1 MVTQK
6 GLRKDAEL
14 AVKIDKAVF
23 PGLQGGPHDNTTA
36 GIAVCL
42 GEALKPAFK
51 EYGQQ
56 VVKNAKVLANE
67 LIKGGLTLVGGGTEC
82 HLLLVD
88 LRPLGISGNVVAEA
102 LEAAGIVVNRN
113 SVPNDE
119 MPPFYPSGIRLG
131 TPAVTT
137 RGMKEAEME
146 KIANWI
152 LQVIENVKDDKLPI
166 DPETRAAFLKNFRQK
181 AYKDVYLGEIAKK
194 VSEFC
199 KSFKIF
205 SFPA

>member
-1 MVTQK
+1 M
-6 GLRKDAEL
+6 
-14 AVKIDKAVF
+14 
-23 PGLQGGPHDNTTA
+23 
-36 GIAVCL
+36 
-42 GEALKPAFK
+42 
-51 EYGQQ
+51 
-56 VVKNAKVLANE
+56 ANE

-113 SVPNDE
+113 SVPNDT

-137 RGMKEAEME
+137 RGMKETEME
-146 KIANWI
+146 KIGDWI
-152 LQVIENVKDDKLPI
+152 LQVIEYVKGDRLPK
-166 DPETRAAFLKNFRQK
+166 DPESRAAFLKSFRQK
-181 AYKDVYLGEIAKK
+181 VYKDRYLGEIAKK
-194 VSEFC
+194 VFDFC